1 MFAYRR
7 TGVAQALPTSVYQA
21 VAEMQLL
28 LPPEVL
34 MRLCKSVHPGSCC
47 MKTSR
52 SSCPRQ
58 LLRIQPLRLRL

>member
-47 MKTSR
+47 MKTFR